1 MRMVETAG
9 VGHMTHLLGL
19 RSDIP
24 HLMAAL
30 DVLASSSYGEAF
42 PNVLGEAMASGV
54 PCAVTDVGDSA
65 YIVGDTGRVVL
76 PSHMAALAAAMEDLL
91 TLPVAERAALG
102 ERARARVAEH
112 FEIGRVVR
120 QYERFYDDL
129 TEMGRGRR
137 Q

>member
-1 MRMVETAG
+1 
-9 VGHMTHLLGL
+9 
-19 RSDIP
+19 
-24 HLMAAL
+24 
-30 DVLASSSYGEAF
+30 
-42 PNVLGEAMASGV
+42 MASGV

-76 PSHMAALAAAMEDLL
+76 PSDMAGLAAAIEDLL
-91 TLPVAERAALG
+91 TLPAAERAALG

-129 TEMGRGRR
+129 IEMGRGRR
-137 Q
+137 R